1 MDAAYNGVFSDTSF
15 WILLSTLVF
24 FFVVY
29 KSAGKSI
36 LAALDKRGQKIKH
49 DLDEAERL
57 HHEARELLADYKK
70 KHADAVK
77 TAEEIISHAKKAASE
92 IEKSARNKL
101 EENLKRREEQVVNRI
116 KLAEEA
122 ALHDLRK
129 EAGQIAI
136 KAARSLINEQMQSAH
151 ASEIINQSIAKIK

>member
-1 MDAAYNGVFSDTSF
+1 MDESYSVFSDTSF

-29 KSAGKSI
+29 KSAGQSI
-36 LAALDKRGQKIKH
+36 LGALDKRSHKIKH

-77 TAEEIISHAKKAASE
+77 TAEEIIAHAQKTAQD
-92 IEKSARNKL
+92 IEKSARAKL

-122 ALHDLRK
+122 ALNDLRK
-129 EAGQIAI
+129 EAGMIAI
-136 KAARSLINEQMQSAH
+136 QASRALISEQMKTAEAAES
-151 ASEIINQSIAKIK
+151 INQAIAKIK